1 MMISF
6 FFRKDSRDIKMQN
19 STMIPV
25 QWRLE
30 GVDLLG
36 DEFVCNQTNG
46 ILEPNAVFNLVMHFR
61 ALKPLNITNKD
72 KKALKLLV
80 HF

>member
-1 MMISF
+1 MT
-6 FFRKDSRDIKMQN
+6 N
-19 STMIPV
+19 TTMIPV

-46 ILEPNAVFNLVMHFR
+46 IIEPNNSFTLLLHFR
-61 ALKPLNITNKD
+61 ALKPLNITAKD
-72 KKALKLLV
+72 KKNLKLLV
-80 HF
+80 NYWFFSFY